1 MFKFHTGTEVRAMVV
16 SKSKRVL
23 YLAGADK
30 CVHMF
35 ELLSETTNSD
45 IPSGVMKKRTF
56 PCHHEGFI
64 TTLSLSQD
72 NMRLFTGSE
81 YNDTTDDGFS
91 KKYNSGDGTICVWD
105 VSTGEAMS
113 SL

>member
-1 MFKFHTGTEVRAMVV
+1 MFKFHAGTEVRAMVV

-45 IPSGVMKKRTF
+45 IPSVAMKNVS
-56 PCHHEGFI
+56 CHHEGFI
-64 TTLSLSQD
+64 TTLISQD

-81 YNDTTDDGFS
+81 YSDTTDDGFS
-91 KKYNSGDGTICVWD
+91 KNYNSGDGTICVWD
-105 VSTGEAMS
+105 VSTAAR
-113 SL
+113 